1 MAMIRNLFSS
11 DDTGSLFEPDAVLA
25 SQFYANFKRSPSKEP
40 ELMLMAAVLEDA
52 VSCLSIKMRRATARQ
67 RKQIEDARHW
77 LAAEDEND
85 WIFSFKN
92 ICDAMGIN
100 PNYLRRGLMQW
111 SGTPDASSVRGPRS
125 TSIRFSRRHKKLRL
139 RTSS

>member
-1 MAMIRNLFSS
+1 MAMVRNLFSS

-52 VSCLSIKMRRATARQ
+52 VSCLSMKMRRATARQ

-111 SGTPDASSVRGPRS
+111 SGASDASSVRGTRS

-139 RTSS
+139 RTGS